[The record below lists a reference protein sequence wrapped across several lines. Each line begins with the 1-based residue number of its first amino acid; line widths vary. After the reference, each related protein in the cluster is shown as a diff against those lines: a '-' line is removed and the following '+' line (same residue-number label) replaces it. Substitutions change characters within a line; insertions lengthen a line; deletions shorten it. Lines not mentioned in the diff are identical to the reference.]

1 MILDSLLDKINKY
14 IYIYHYFILLFLI
27 INLLFYTLILL
38 VVTIKSIPWFS
49 TKQIH
54 WARKCR
60 GAQVNAPC
68 RLWSHHVSSHL
79 LSHGLITWSWLFW
92 VTRVTGF
99 SLLQNSYLPRSHLTF
114 CPYPYVVTVGR
125 WCGCHLLLGH
135 VVWVG
140 NKWHHACCMKL
151 VHTTRIYIISF

>member
-1 MILDSLLDKINKY
+1 MILASL

-27 INLLFYTLILL
+27 VNLLFYTLILL
-38 VVTIKSIPWFS
+38 FVTIKIISWFS

-54 WARKCR
+54 WAWKCR

-79 LSHGLITWSWLFW
+79 LSHGLITWSWLFR

-99 SLLQNSYLPRSHLTF
+99 SLLQNSYLPLNILSLSVCGNGGALVWLSPSIRTRS
-114 CPYPYVVTVGR
+114 
-125 WCGCHLLLGH
+125 LG
-135 VVWVG
+135 W
-140 NKWHHACCMKL
+140 KQMAPCMLHETCTYDTYIHKL
-151 VHTTRIYIISF
+151 FLIIF